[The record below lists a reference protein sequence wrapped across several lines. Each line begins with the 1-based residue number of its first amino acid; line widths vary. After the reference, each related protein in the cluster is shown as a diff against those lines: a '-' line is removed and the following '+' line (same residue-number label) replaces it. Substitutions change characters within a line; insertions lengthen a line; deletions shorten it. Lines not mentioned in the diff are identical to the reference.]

1 MKENVKNIKN
11 LLTILLLYD
20 IIKKIKKGAD
30 KMKKQ
35 IKIKQTK
42 SNIIFLI
49 LGRAIVYAGLY
60 IGSIAF
66 LVWSFQQITVYR

>member
-1 MKENVKNIKN
+1 
-11 LLTILLLYD
+11 
-20 IIKKIKKGAD
+20 
-30 KMKKQ
+30 MKKQ

-49 LGRAIVYAGLY
+49 IGRAIAYAGLY

-66 LVWSFQQITVYR
+66 LVWAFQQITVYR